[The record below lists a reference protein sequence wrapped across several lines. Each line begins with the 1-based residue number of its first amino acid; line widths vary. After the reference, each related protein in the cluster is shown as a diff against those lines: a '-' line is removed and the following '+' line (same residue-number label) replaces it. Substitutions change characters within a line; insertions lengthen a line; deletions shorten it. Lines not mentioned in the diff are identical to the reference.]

1 MEQELQGNPKSKAAK
16 KALKKIKKK
25 TEQPFK
31 AVHSICKHIIFK

>member
-25 TEQPFK
+25 LSNLLKQYIQS
-31 AVHSICKHIIFK
+31 VSI